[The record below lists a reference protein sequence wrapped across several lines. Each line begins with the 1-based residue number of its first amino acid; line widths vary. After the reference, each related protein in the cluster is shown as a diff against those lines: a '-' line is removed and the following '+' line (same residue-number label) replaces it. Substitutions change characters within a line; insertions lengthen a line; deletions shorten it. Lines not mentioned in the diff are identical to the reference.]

1 MNTFQLSG
9 WATGVACTLVKGAL
23 VASVAYVLQV
33 LPGKLDAWKEFHSQ
47 LDGLRR
53 WDFEDQQRR
62 LGLVR
67 HRVWLQESSD
77 GPMALVVQ
85 EGEDPE
91 RALTILAASSHPFD
105 VWFREQVMDVHGID
119 LSQPLTIEVTLFV
132 DYLHQEGH
140 RGPEYDLPD
149 FNA

>member
-1 MNTFQLSG
+1 M
-9 WATGVACTLVKGAL
+9 
-23 VASVAYVLQV
+23 ASLAFSAPV
-33 LPGKLDAWKEFHSQ
+33 LPGKLDAWKDFHNQ

-67 HRVWLQESSD
+67 HRVWLQDAPE
-77 GPMALVVQ
+77 GPVALVVQ

-91 RALTILAASSHPFD
+91 RARAILAWSTHPFD
-105 VWFREQVMDVHGID
+105 VWFRGQIMELHGID
-119 LSQPLTIEVTLFV
+119 LSEPPDVSSITLYV
-132 DYLHQEGH
+132 DYLHQAGR

>member
-1 MNTFQLSG
+1 M
-9 WATGVACTLVKGAL
+9 
-23 VASVAYVLQV
+23 ASLAFTAPV
-33 LPGKLDAWKEFHSQ
+33 LPGKLDAWKEFHDQ

-67 HRVWLQESSD
+67 HRVWLQDTPE
-77 GPMALVVQ
+77 GPVALVLQ

-91 RALTILAASSHPFD
+91 RARAILASSTHAFD
-105 VWFREQVMDVHGID
+105 VWFREQVMELHGID
-119 LSQPLTIEVTLFV
+119 LSEAPGPSPVTLYV
-132 DYLHQEGH
+132 DYMHQAGR

>member
-1 MNTFQLSG
+1 M
-9 WATGVACTLVKGAL
+9 
-23 VASVAYVLQV
+23 ASLAFTAPV
-33 LPGKLDAWKEFHSQ
+33 LPGKLDEWKEFHSQ

-67 HRVWLQESSD
+67 HRVWLQETSV
-77 GPMALVVQ
+77 GPVALVLQ
-85 EGEDPE
+85 EGEEPE
-91 RALTILAASSHPFD
+91 RARAILASSTHPFD
-105 VWFREQVMDVHGID
+105 VWFREQIMELHGID
-119 LSQPLTIEVTLFV
+119 LSQPPDVSSVTLYV
-132 DYLHQEGH
+132 DYLYQAGH

>member
-1 MNTFQLSG
+1 M
-9 WATGVACTLVKGAL
+9 
-23 VASVAYVLQV
+23 ASLAFTAPL
-33 LPGKLDAWKEFHSQ
+33 LPGKLDAWKEFHNQ

-67 HRVWLQESSD
+67 HRVWLQETPA
-77 GPMALVVQ
+77 GPVALVVQ

-91 RALTILAASSHPFD
+91 RARAILASSTHPFD
-105 VWFREQVMDVHGID
+105 VWFREQVKELHGID
-119 LSQPLTIEVTLFV
+119 LSEATGASSITLYV
-132 DYLHQEGH
+132 DYLHQAGH

>member
-1 MNTFQLSG
+1 M
-9 WATGVACTLVKGAL
+9 
-23 VASVAYVLQV
+23 ASLAFTAPL
-33 LPGKLDAWKEFHSQ
+33 LPGKLDAWKEFHNQ

-67 HRVWLQESSD
+67 HRVWLQETPA
-77 GPMALVVQ
+77 GPVALVVQ

-91 RALTILAASSHPFD
+91 RARAILASSTHPFD
-105 VWFREQVMDVHGID
+105 VWFREQVMELHGID
-119 LSQPLTIEVTLFV
+119 LSEATGASSITLYV
-132 DYLHQEGH
+132 DYLHQAGH

>member
-1 MNTFQLSG
+1 M
-9 WATGVACTLVKGAL
+9 
-23 VASVAYVLQV
+23 ASLAFTAPV
-33 LPGKLDAWKEFHSQ
+33 LPGKLDDWKEFHSQ

-67 HRVWLQESSD
+67 HRVWLQETSE
-77 GPMALVVQ
+77 GPVALVVQ
-85 EGEDPE
+85 EGADPE
-91 RALTILAASSHPFD
+91 RARAILASSTHAFD
-105 VWFREQVMDVHGID
+105 VWFKERVMELHGID
-119 LSQPLTIEVTLFV
+119 LSEPPDVSSITLYV
-132 DYLHQEGH
+132 DYLHQAGR

>member
-1 MNTFQLSG
+1 M
-9 WATGVACTLVKGAL
+9 
-23 VASVAYVLQV
+23 ASLAFTAPV
-33 LPGKLDAWKEFHSQ
+33 LPGKLDAWKEFHDQ

-67 HRVWLQESSD
+67 HRVWLQETSE
-77 GPMALVVQ
+77 GPVALVVQ

-91 RALTILAASSHPFD
+91 RARAILASSTHAFD
-105 VWFREQVMDVHGID
+105 VWFKEQVMELHGID
-119 LSQPLTIEVTLFV
+119 LSEPPDVSSITLYV
-132 DYLHQEGH
+132 DYLHQAGR

>member
-1 MNTFQLSG
+1 M
-9 WATGVACTLVKGAL
+9 
-23 VASVAYVLQV
+23 ASFAFAAPV
-33 LPGKLDAWKEFHSQ
+33 LPDKLEAWKEFHNQ

-53 WDFEDQQRR
+53 WEFEDQQRR

-67 HRVWLQESSD
+67 HRVWLQD
-77 GPMALVVQ
+77 TPTGPVALAVQ

-91 RALTILAASSHPFD
+91 RARALLAASEHPFD
-105 VWFREQVMDVHGID
+105 VWFKEQVLDLHGID
-119 LSQPLTIEVTLFV
+119 LSKPSGEPQTTLYV
-132 DYLHQEGH
+132 DYMHTAGR